1 MNDSTLHKVTVTQNK
16 VTMKSIALVSSVLFL
31 YSASLAQGTSHHS
44 PASPTSPPTKTEV
57 KQEQRFEQGDL
68 KGPRAK
74 NHPTHAY
81 RSSPVKVVA
90 PTETAEKRMGP
101 AAKNYRPWQDDT
113 KTQHVVV
120 TKKEK
125 KNLKGPRAKNRK
137 PWDNK

>member
-1 MNDSTLHKVTVTQNK
+1 
-16 VTMKSIALVSSVLFL
+16 MKSIALVSSVLFL
-31 YSASLAQGTSHHS
+31 YSASLAQGTSYHP
-44 PASPTSPPTKTEV
+44 PASPTPLPNKPEV

-81 RSSPVKVVA
+81 RSSPVKVTS
-90 PTETAEKRMGP
+90 PTETVGKRMGP
-101 AAKNYRPWQDDT
+101 AAKNYRPWQDTT

-137 PWDNK
+137 PWDNE

>member
-1 MNDSTLHKVTVTQNK
+1 
-16 VTMKSIALVSSVLFL
+16 MKYIALISSALFL
-31 YSASLAQGTSHHS
+31 YSASFAQGTSYHS
-44 PASPTSPPTKTEV
+44 PTIGSTLPDKTEV
-57 KQEQRFEQGDL
+57 KKVQRFKQGDL

-74 NHPTHAY
+74 NYPTHAY

-90 PTETAEKRMGP
+90 PAEPSEKRIGP

-113 KTQHVVV
+113 ETQHVIV
-120 TKKEK
+120 TKREK